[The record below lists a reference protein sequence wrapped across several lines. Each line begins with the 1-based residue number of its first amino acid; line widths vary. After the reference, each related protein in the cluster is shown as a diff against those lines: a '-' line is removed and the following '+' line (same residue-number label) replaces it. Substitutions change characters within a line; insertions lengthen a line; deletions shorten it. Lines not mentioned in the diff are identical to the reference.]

1 MSLTSPLEDNER
13 RIYKRL
19 LQLFPPSGMPQ
30 RLFVWTGCRRLDQGG
45 AEAIRDWVEE
55 RALPSHDRRRRVQQ
69 DPRGAGRPGAIISC
83 TLTFN
88 AVETITSDVM
98 SWRAAVWN
106 QPRNRGD

>member
-1 MSLTSPLEDNER
+1 
-13 RIYKRL
+13 
-19 LQLFPPSGMPQ
+19 MPQ
-30 RLFVWTGCRRLDQGG
+30 RLFVETGCRRLDQGG

-98 SWRAAVWN
+98 SWRAVSGTSRAIQDRPVKLML
-106 QPRNRGD
+106 PARCSAIPLTTTLR